1 MKIAV
6 AGGLKNFLKIEK
18 YDSMEN
24 DPKDATELKIA
35 VRHISLYM
43 QRVVEEQLKI
53 FCKYTEDD
61 GVSARN
67 VSRSRC
73 INLNEPVY

>member
-6 AGGLKNFLKIEK
+6 AGGLRNFLTIEK

-43 QRVVEEQLKI
+43 
-53 FCKYTEDD
+53 
-61 GVSARN
+61 
-67 VSRSRC
+67 
-73 INLNEPVY
+73 